1 MAGPAPLPRPA
12 SIVRAV
18 HSGLHASAHSAGQT
32 CSPSP
37 AKEAPSSRPS
47 RTKTARKRVA
57 SAQPPKPK
65 SSQIRNTLVDYLAT
79 GRNADAIA
87 FYVELLQQ
95 NRGEWTAETAEGFA
109 WLFVQYR
116 QADLARHA
124 AAAIHDQGFAI
135 STAFAS
141 KILRMYKDEL
151 VYEPEALAQVLEWLS
166 EGFGREKREG
176 VSVDEGTLETVLEV
190 LKRMGRSDWLEQV
203 FRAYRDTL
211 NEGEI
216 GSARAWSYLIGAK
229 ILDGNI
235 RTAEKHFNTWRT
247 GYRASHM
254 ASTSREVPP
263 PSSPYLVLLAHYA
276 SRTHS
281 GPFSRDP
288 AYRFIALCRT
298 DGIEISTDYVDLLL
312 RTELR
317 RKQHSSFWGLWKAF
331 DDPTLDLV
339 RSGTTWLLAIRAKMR
354 ADTAN
359 RAIPSLAHSPLRRL
373 LSFHLQPAHAPSSRR
388 LLKDLLRQRLAQTGH
403 RPARRHPRSDPFV
416 SADVLN
422 LFLEHF
428 VAVRDWR
435 AATVVLETFR
445 VHRVEPT
452 FKTHGNVVLGVVK
465 QWRRGKLQGRLDDL
479 AQSAHDGAVDAFD
492 DPQVRAAKEKGF
504 SSIRS
509 QQQGLELIRTILEER
524 KMRAR
529 LWSREADEVEV
540 SACDARGSPA
550 QEEGDEL
557 DHPSPVTPRW
567 MVQRERRDLGYLVSL
582 LRRCEGVDE
591 EEWKGLMA
599 EARKVILPRRQQ
611 PVAKGSRRA
620 TRKREQESKD
630 RDKMRAARLQRR
642 ARRKVQR
649 CTQ

>member
-1 MAGPAPLPRPA
+1 MADSAPLARPLFVA
-12 SIVRAV
+12 RAV
-18 HSGLHASAHSAGQT
+18 HSGLHASAQSAGQT
-32 CSPSP
+32 CFPRP
-37 AKEAPSSRPS
+37 GEEATSSRPS
-47 RTKTARKRVA
+47 PTTTARKRITP
-57 SAQPPKPK
+57 AQPPKPTA
-65 SSQIRNTLVDYLAT
+65 SQIRNILVDYLAT

-87 FYVELLQQ
+87 FYVDFLKQ
-95 NRGEWTAETAEGFA
+95 NRGDWTAETAEGFA

-135 STAFAS
+135 STTFAS
-141 KILRMYKDEL
+141 KILRMHKDEL
-151 VYEPEALAQVLEWLS
+151 VYEPESLAQVLEWLS

-176 VSVDEGTLETVLEV
+176 VPVDEGLLETVLEI

-211 NEGEI
+211 EEGEI

-229 ILDGNI
+229 VVDGNI
-235 RTAEKHFNTWRT
+235 RTAEKHFDTWRT
-247 GYRASHM
+247 RYRAFHTT
-254 ASTSREVPP
+254 STSSKVPP

-276 SRTHS
+276 SRMYS
-281 GPFSRDP
+281 GSFLRDP
-288 AYRFIALCRT
+288 AYRFIALCRS
-298 DGIEISTDYVDLLL
+298 DGIEVTADYVDLLL

-359 RAIPSLAHSPLRRL
+359 REIPTLAHSPLRRL
-373 LSFHLQPAHAPSSRR
+373 VPFHLEPARAPSSRQ
-388 LLKDLLRQRLAQTGH
+388 LLKHLLRQRLAQTGH
-403 RPARRHPRSDPFV
+403 RPARRHPTSDPFV

-445 VHRVEPT
+445 VHRVEPN

-465 QWRRGKLQGRLDDL
+465 QWRRGKVHGRLENFT
-479 AQSAHDGAVDAFD
+479 QSAHDGAVDDFD

-504 SSIRS
+504 ASIRS

-524 KMRAR
+524 KMRTR
-529 LWSREADEVEV
+529 LWSRNADEAEA

-567 MVQRERRDLGYLVSL
+567 MVQRERRDLGYLVTL
-582 LRRCEGVDE
+582 LQRCEGVDE
-591 EEWKGLMA
+591 EEWKRLMA
-599 EARKVILPRRQQ
+599 EARKVILPRRQ

-620 TRKREQESKD
+620 TPKQEQEAKD
-630 RDKMRAARLQRR
+630 RNTMRAARLHRR

-649 CTQ
+649 GTQ